1 MTLLLAV
8 AGLASAQTMIE
19 YSAAA
24 AGGSAAGVAG
34 KSVSNG
40 LDKVFKSVNQAAKE
54 AEASLKSTK
63 PKMPKAEPLAPAP
76 GDATTPMTTPA
87 RTSHYATATRRYT
100 ATRSNAPVL
109 PKKVES
115 FNGQA
120 VSPYVAQLVLPTVT
134 PLDIAGVKA
143 GMRAEDLTMQV
154 GRPAAR
160 VVIPDGNRLVEILT
174 YSSREGY
181 AGSVKLSDGQVVDV
195 KPAGKGTR

>member
-1 MTLLLAV
+1 MILLLAV

-34 KSVSNG
+34 KTVSNG
-40 LDKVFKSVNQAAKE
+40 LDKVFQSVNGLAKSAAKS
-54 AEASLKSTK
+54 APAKS
-63 PKMPKAEPLAPAP
+63 PHVEPQAPAP
-76 GDATTPMTTPA
+76 GDMGTPAMAPA

-100 ATRSNAPVL
+100 STRSSAPVL
-109 PKKVES
+109 PRRVES
-115 FNGQA
+115 FDGQA
-120 VSPYVAQLVLPTVT
+120 VSPYVAQLVLPAVT

-143 GMRAEDLTMQV
+143 GIRAEDLTLQV

-160 VVIPDGNRLVEILT
+160 VLIPDGNRLVEILT
-174 YSSREGY
+174 YTSREGY